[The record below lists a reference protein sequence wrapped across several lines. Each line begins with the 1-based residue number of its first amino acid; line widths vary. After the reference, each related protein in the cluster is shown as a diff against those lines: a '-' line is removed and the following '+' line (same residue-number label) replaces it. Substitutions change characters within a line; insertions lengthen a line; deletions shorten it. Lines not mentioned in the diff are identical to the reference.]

1 MNIPNNILDGREFS
15 KKLYNTLTPRVKS
28 LVLRGITPSLKIILI
43 GAKPDSVVYTDMKR
57 KRCEKL
63 GIECDIIKLP
73 SFIDAEAVCDII
85 NDYNKNRSVHGIMV
99 QLPLPIEMAEDTRKI
114 VDTIHQGKD
123 VDGLTS
129 ANLGKI
135 VAETIEI
142 NDLWNVPFF
151 ISSTIYGILHFISS
165 RDIDLVGKN
174 VAVIGNSSLIG
185 LPASIILSK
194 LGATVEIS
202 QIYTNNLSGRLSD
215 RDIIIVGC
223 GKRELIRGESIK
235 QGAIIIDIGIN
246 VDINTETGERKIY
259 GDCNFEE
266 CRQKASLITPVPG
279 GVGPMTIYSLIEQ
292 LVKSAEASDYE

>member
-1 MNIPNNILDGREFS
+1 MNILDGRELS
-15 KKLYNTLTPRVKS
+15 KKLYENLTPRIKS
-28 LVLRGITPSLKIILI
+28 LVSRGITPSLKIILI

-63 GIECDIIKLP
+63 GIECEIIKLP
-73 SFIDAEAVCDII
+73 SFVDADSVCDII
-85 NDYNKNRSVHGIMV
+85 NDYNQNNGVHGIMV
-99 QLPLPIEMAEDTRKI
+99 QLPLPSDLAADTRKI
-114 VDTIHQGKD
+114 VDTIYPDKD

-151 ISSTIYGILHFISS
+151 ISSTIYGILHFIAD
-165 RDIDLVGKN
+165 REIDLVGKN
-174 VAVIGNSSLIG
+174 VAVVGNSSLIG

-202 QIYTNNLSGRLSD
+202 QIYTQRLEERLKD
-215 RDIIIVGC
+215 RDIIVVGC
-223 GKRELIRGESIK
+223 GKRELIRGESVK
-235 QGAIIIDIGIN
+235 DGAVLIDIGIN
-246 VDINTETGERKIY
+246 VYINDETGERKIY

-266 CRQKASLITPVPG
+266 CSQKARLITPVPG